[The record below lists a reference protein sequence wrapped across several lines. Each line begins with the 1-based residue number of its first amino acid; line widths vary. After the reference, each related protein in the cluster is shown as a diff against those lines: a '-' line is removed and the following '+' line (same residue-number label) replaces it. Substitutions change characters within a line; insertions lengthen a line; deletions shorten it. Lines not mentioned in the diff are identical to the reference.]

1 MSTIGAAQAIFYLVL
16 LVGVR
21 VMDPMYL
28 CVNLL
33 AIITGLC
40 NIIVHRVYELPT
52 ILAELP
58 QLSEQDRRINLAAIE
73 PIRAELLGRPLKS
86 LGLVRTMEE
95 AAALDDDE
103 LVRRLAGLQRPDW
116 HKIGRACL
124 IGWIIFMSAAF
135 AALALYRPEH
145 GISLIDRLQG
155 KTAPIDRRWSPI

>member
-1 MSTIGAAQAIFYLVL
+1 ALFYLVL

-21 VMDPMYL
+21 VMDPIYL

-40 NIIVHRVYELPT
+40 NIVVHRVYELPT

-73 PIRAELLGRPLKS
+73 PTRAELLGRPLKS
-86 LGLVRTMEE
+86 LGLVRTMQE

-124 IGWIIFMSAAF
+124 IGWIVFMSAAF
-135 AALALYRPEH
+135 AALALYR
-145 GISLIDRLQG
+145 
-155 KTAPIDRRWSPI
+155 